1 MPVQNLE
8 YPKQPF
14 STVRRYDSRASYS
27 LEQIHQIINTSLLVN
42 VSFTVPDT
50 PFPQTL
56 PMIGQ
61 MGSFDRPSADTG
73 DVLELYLHG
82 YVSSRIMNL
91 SRKKD
96 GDKKETGDE
105 APPVAAAAAAA
116 AAEHSQPE
124 PVGLPITV
132 AASHVDGLVLSL
144 TPNSHSYNY
153 RSATLFGYATPVTD
167 VAEKLWAMELMTNS
181 VVRDRWRNT
190 RAPPNGAEMQSTS
203 VLKVKIVAGS
213 GKIRSGFPS
222 DDKADAGDEA
232 LLDRVWTGVVPVHT
246 TLGEPTPSPYNR
258 VDPVPGYLVDYVKGT
273 NKYAEETALEQM
285 TKPMGPKAK
294 TDSRDTVMD

>member
-1 MPVQNLE
+1 MPVQDLE

-73 DVLELYLHG
+73 DVLDLYLHG
-82 YVSSRIMNL
+82 YVSSRVMNL
-91 SRKKD
+91 SCKKD
-96 GDKKETGDE
+96 DEQKKQKTGGDNDD
-105 APPVAAAAAAA
+105 APPPAAS
-116 AAEHSQPE
+116 AAEYSQPG
-124 PVGLPITV
+124 PTGLPVTI

-167 VAEKLWAMELMTNS
+167 AAEKLWAMELVTNS
-181 VVRDRWRNT
+181 VVRDRWRHT
-190 RAPPNGAEMQSTS
+190 RVPPNGAEMQSTS
-203 VLKVKIVAGS
+203 ILRVKIAAGS
-213 GKIRSGFPS
+213 AKIRSGFPS
-222 DDKADAGDEA
+222 DDKADAEDEA
-232 LLDRVWTGVVPVHT
+232 LLGRVWTGVVPIHT
-246 TLGEPTPSPYNR
+246 VLGDPTPSPYNR
-258 VDPVPGYLVDYVKGT
+258 VDPVPGYLGDYVKGT
-273 NKYAEETALEQM
+273 NKYAEETAQEQA
-285 TKPMGPKAK
+285 TKAMQPKGKA
-294 TDSRDTVMD
+294 DG

>member
-1 MPVQNLE
+1 MPVQTLE

-14 STVRRYDSRASYS
+14 STVRRYDSRANYE

-42 VSFTVPDT
+42 VSFVVPDT

-73 DVLELYLHG
+73 DVLDLYLHG

-96 GDKKETGDE
+96 DEQKKTADNE
-105 APPVAAAAAAA
+105 AAPAAAAAKY
-116 AAEHSQPE
+116 SQPE
-124 PVGLPITV
+124 PVGLPITI

-167 VAEKLWAMELMTNS
+167 EAEKLWAMEFITNS
-181 VVRDRWRNT
+181 VVRDRWRHT
-190 RAPPNGAEMQSTS
+190 RVLPNGAEMQSTS
-203 VLKVKIVAGS
+203 LLRVKIVAGS
-213 GKIRSGFPS
+213 AKIRSGFPS
-222 DDKADAGDEA
+222 DDKADTGDEA
-232 LLDRVWTGVVPVHT
+232 LLGRVWTGVVPIHT
-246 TLGEPTPSPYNR
+246 VLGEPTPSPYNR
-258 VDPVPGYLVDYVKGT
+258 VDPVPGYLGDYVKGT
-273 NKYAEETALEQM
+273 NAYAEETALEQT
-285 TKPMGPKAK
+285 TKAMVPKAK
-294 TDSRDTVMD
+294 TDD

>member
-1 MPVQNLE
+1 MPVQSLE

-14 STVRRYDSRASYS
+14 STVRRYDSRATYS
-27 LEQIHQIINTSLLVN
+27 LEQIHQIINTSHLVN
-42 VSFTVPDT
+42 VSFTVPDS

-73 DVLELYLHG
+73 DVLDLYLHG

-91 SRKKD
+91 SRKGG
-96 GDKKETGDE
+96 GDSKEP
-105 APPVAAAAAAA
+105 A
-116 AAEHSQPE
+116 
-124 PVGLPITV
+124 GLPITV

-167 VAEKLWAMELMTNS
+167 TAEKLWAMELITNS

-190 RAPPNGAEMQSTS
+190 RVPPNGAEMQSTS
-203 VLKVKIVAGS
+203 VLKVKITAGS
-213 GKIRSGFPS
+213 AKIRSGPPS
-222 DDKADAGDEA
+222 DEKGDAQDEA
-232 LLDRVWTGVVPVHT
+232 LLNRVWTGVVPVHSVF
-246 TLGEPTPSPYNR
+246 GEPIPSPYNQLGQ
-258 VDPVPGYLVDYVKGT
+258 VPGYLGEYVKGA
-273 NKYAEETALEQM
+273 NAYAEETALEQAGKAM
-285 TKPMGPKAK
+285 KPKGK
-294 TDSRDTVMD
+294 TDD